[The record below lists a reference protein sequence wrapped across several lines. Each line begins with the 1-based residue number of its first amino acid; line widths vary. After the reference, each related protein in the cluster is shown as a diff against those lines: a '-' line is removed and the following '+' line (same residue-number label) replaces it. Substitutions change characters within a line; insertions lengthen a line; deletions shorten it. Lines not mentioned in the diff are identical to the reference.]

1 MTLPMDDI
9 TRQKLKNECL
19 ENLRSYQLSSAFETL
34 QALTV
39 RCSSDELKMLC
50 QTLVDNYFSMLKF
63 ILSAGKDKD
72 CEQRQFVFIQEAARL
87 LMQTD
92 RILRI
97 DKNTDAYSKIYNSL
111 KEKYGDNIDDTL
123 MRKWREC
130 TDPLEQSALED
141 SIFHLLFTSP
151 LWRRS
156 DTAKW
161 YDFLTLQNRDVEQH
175 LIGALFLSV
184 WEYPDVEKMRLLYE
198 CAYGSG
204 EDTLL
209 ETTAVSC
216 LLLLAHRHKDFPFMD
231 KSVFKNIGHGR
242 LAHYIPEL
250 QRELARMSLSL
261 LYWKEEQKEVLELS
275 SKGVDIMEYVA
286 KTMEIK
292 LRFEKKRI
300 EKSLDSGMD
309 LASQMCHSSVYLKDV
324 SHWFA
329 PIRLYSPIVLEAVSG
344 TDDDTIA
351 KLIEKTSKMWCDI
364 DTVCFIDII
373 SNAKMKGRLGKMI
386 ESAGDIAGVPDIHLS
401 PMSRTVRNLQRFF
414 AHSLFSGDRN
424 VLEQVV
430 LWELPYLHAS
440 FTDEDKLETALTL
453 HSAKRYADALE
464 LFNELLH
471 SIRCDAPFLAQMA
484 ECEKDAGNVNAALQH
499 FRQAELLDE
508 DNIAYLAEIQECLS
522 RLGRNEDRLAMLKRM
537 CSLVPDNLGILREL
551 CVLLAKTGHYDEAL
565 KTVTERISDDFGD
578 DVSFFTI
585 AMYCALSSKR
595 MDTARHYLG
604 VLAKHDKLS
613 SQDMSLW
620 TGYLHIADGNWKEAL
635 PCFRNTMEDI
645 QDRKERVKYFNQTI
659 SRITN
664 FGVNR
669 KELSLIRDIV
679 LASFDT

>member
-1 MTLPMDDI
+1 
-9 TRQKLKNECL
+9 L
-19 ENLRSYQLSSAFETL
+19 ENLRSYRLSSAFETL
-34 QALTV
+34 QAMTV

-50 QTLVDNYFSMLKF
+50 QSLVDNYCSMLKF
-63 ILSAGKDKD
+63 ILSAGRDKD
-72 CEQRQFVFIQEAARL
+72 CEQRQFVFLQEAVGL

-97 DKNTDAYSKIYNSL
+97 DENTDAYSKICNSL
-111 KEKYGDNIDDTL
+111 KGTYGDNADDTL

-151 LWRRS
+151 LWKRS

-161 YDFLTLQNRDVEQH
+161 YEFLTLQNRDVEQH
-175 LIGALFLSV
+175 LMGALFLSV
-184 WEYPDVEKMRLLYE
+184 WEYPDMEKMRLLYE
-198 CAYGSG
+198 CASDSG
-204 EDTLL
+204 DDILL
-209 ETTAVSC
+209 ETTAVSY
-216 LLLLAHRHKDFPFMD
+216 LLLLAHRHRDFPFMD

-242 LAHYIPEL
+242 LAHYIPDL
-250 QRELARMSLSL
+250 QRELARTSLSL

-275 SKGVDIMEYVA
+275 SKGVNIMEYVA

-300 EKSLDSGMD
+300 EKSLDSGID
-309 LASQMCHSSVYLKDV
+309 LASQMCHSSAYLKDV
-324 SHWFA
+324 SHWFT

-344 TDDDTIA
+344 TDDGTIA
-351 KLIEKTSKMWCDI
+351 KLIEKTSRMWCDI
-364 DTVCFIDII
+364 DTVCFINII
-373 SNAKMKGRLGKMI
+373 SNAKMKGRLEKMI
-386 ESAGDIAGVPDIHLS
+386 EAAGDVADVPDILLP

-414 AHSLFSGDRN
+414 AHSLFSADRN
-424 VLEQVV
+424 ALEQVM

-440 FTDEDKLETALTL
+440 FTDEDKHETALTL

-508 DNIAYLAEIQECLS
+508 DNIAYLDEIQECLS
-522 RLGRNEDRLAMLKRM
+522 RLGRSEDCLMVLKRI
-537 CSLVPDNLGILREL
+537 CSLEPDNLSALRNL
-551 CVLLAKTGHYDEAL
+551 CVLSAKAGHYDETL
-565 KTVTERISDDFGD
+565 ETVRERISDDFGD
-578 DVSFFTI
+578 DMSFFTI
-585 AMYCALSSKR
+585 AMYCALSTKR
-595 MDTARHYLG
+595 MDTAKHYLN
-604 VLAKHDKLS
+604 VLARHDKLS

-620 TGYLHIADGNWKEAL
+620 TGYFHIADGNWKEAL
-635 PCFRNTMEDI
+635 PCLHDTMKDI
-645 QDRKERVKYFNQTI
+645 HDKKERVKYFNRTI
-659 SRITN
+659 SRITG
-664 FGVNR
+664 FGVSR